1 YSIKKAYKQVINS
14 ISFYPF
20 IIAFSLLALSWG
32 VVYLDNIKV
41 GKAIINKVSF
51 LRIDNPNTAR
61 SLLSSL
67 LTGLISLV
75 TFTFSMVMIVLTQV
89 MSSFSPRLL
98 PNLVSKKGNQVVLGI
113 IMGTIC
119 FTTIVL
125 SNVQTMPTGQKVPV
139 FSVVISMFLG
149 FVSLFCFIYFIH
161 KISNEIQIGNILND
175 IYRTTRDVLNRESD
189 SNCYVENWAENETS
203 VLVKAWDSGHFDT
216 ITEKVFIRKSKKMGL
231 KLSILK
237 NQGMYVLKGDSFL
250 KINQPLTAAIK
261 NLLEENVLLR
271 HQELIRDNYFYGF
284 KHLTEIA
291 VKALSP
297 GINDPGT
304 AIQAIDYLM
313 DLFSRLQTLRGQ
325 KIIRHKDGTPC
336 IIYAPVPFEETF
348 YLCLASIRPYSSE
361 DVTVQ
366 SRLITLIS
374 KISEQDEEDLHKSLF
389 EKELNS
395 IEEASMQVMKSQEDM
410 QFIKALLQKARAENL
425 TKR

>member
-1 YSIKKAYKQVINS
+1 
-14 ISFYPF
+14 
-20 IIAFSLLALSWG
+20 
-32 VVYLDNIKV
+32 
-41 GKAIINKVSF
+41 
-51 LRIDNPNTAR
+51 
-61 SLLSSL
+61 
-67 LTGLISLV
+67 
-75 TFTFSMVMIVLTQV
+75 
-89 MSSFSPRLL
+89 
-98 PNLVSKKGNQVVLGI
+98 
-113 IMGTIC
+113 MGTIC